1 MRGRVPG
8 IVSMVLI
15 VILALIWMPAGSFAQ
30 QGPIKIGAAWPLTG
44 TVAASGK
51 DMLNG
56 FELFLDET
64 GASPPYRTIAGR
76 KIEFI
81 MEDTA
86 GIPTNTLTKVRK
98 LVEHDRVHV
107 LIGGGLLASEG
118 YAIRD
123 YIDRAKVVLLI
134 GVVSADDLTQR
145 QRSPYIIRV
154 GWTSSQ
160 PSHMFA
166 EYVFSTLRYRKLAM
180 IADDYAFGYEVTAGF
195 QRRFEELGGCI
206 VQKVWN
212 PLGTPDFSPYLSQLR
227 RDTDAIFAIEVGA
240 DAIRFMKQYQEFGLK
255 GRLPLIGGGV
265 LTDESLLRSMGDEAI
280 GTITA
285 LHWSAALDT
294 PAAKR
299 FVEAYT
305 RKYGTAPS
313 YYAEALYSTGR
324 WLEAAARRIRGNV
337 EDKQALLEAVRKV
350 EIFSA
355 PRGPLHLDKYQNVIQ
370 NVYIRRVERV
380 GGTLQNVVIQAYP
393 NVSQFGTYDPEKF
406 LQQPVYSRD
415 FPPLKPCS

>member
-1 MRGRVPG
+1 
-8 IVSMVLI
+8 
-15 VILALIWMPAGSFAQ
+15 
-30 QGPIKIGAAWPLTG
+30 
-44 TVAASGK
+44 
-51 DMLNG
+51 MLNG
-56 FELFLDET
+56 FQLFLHDIGET
-64 GASPPYRTIAGR
+64 MAGR

-86 GIPTNTLTKVRK
+86 GVPTNTLTKVRK

-123 YIDRAKVVLLI
+123 YIDRNKVILLI

-145 QRSPYIIRV
+145 LRSPYIVRV
-154 GWTSSQ
+154 GWSSSQ

-166 EYVFSTLRYRKLAM
+166 EYVYNTLKYRKLAM
-180 IADDYAFGYEVTAGF
+180 IAADYAFGYEVTGGF
-195 QRRFEELGGCI
+195 QKRFEELGGCI
-206 VQKVWN
+206 VQKVWS
-212 PLGTPDFSPYLSQLR
+212 PLGAPDFSPYISQLR
-227 RDTDAIFAIEVGA
+227 REVDAIFALQVGA
-240 DAIRFMKQYQEFGLK
+240 GAVIFMKQYQDFGLR

-280 GTITA
+280 GTITT
-285 LHWSAALDT
+285 LHWSAALET

-299 FVEAYT
+299 FVDTYT
-305 RKYGTAPS
+305 SSYGTAPF
-313 YYAEALYSTGR
+313 YYAEALYTTGR
-324 WLEAAARRIRGNV
+324 WLEAAVRRVRGNV
-337 EDKQALLEAVRKV
+337 ENKQALLDAIRNV

-355 PRGPLHLDKYQNVIQ
+355 PRGPLRLDKFQNVIQ
-370 NVYIRRVERV
+370 NIYVRRVEKV
-380 GGTLQNVVIQAYP
+380 GGTLKNVVIFTYP
-393 NVSQFGTYDPEKF
+393 NVSQFGKYDPDKF

>member
-1 MRGRVPG
+1 MRRKAPG
-8 IVSMVLI
+8 VVCMGV
-15 VILALIWMPAGSFAQ
+15 VVALALVLMPAGSMAQ
-30 QGPIKIGAAWPLTG
+30 QGPIRIGAAWPLTG

-56 FELFLDET
+56 FSLFLDEIGHT
-64 GASPPYRTIAGR
+64 MGDR
-76 KIEFI
+76 KVEFI

-86 GIPTNTLTKVRK
+86 GVPANTLTKVRK
-98 LVEHDRVHV
+98 LVEHDRVDV
-107 LIGGGLLASEG
+107 MIGGGLLASEG

-123 YIDRAKVVLLI
+123 YIDRNKVILLI

-145 QRSPYIIRV
+145 QRSPYIVRV

-166 EYVFSTLRYRKLAM
+166 EYVYSTLNYRKLAM
-180 IADDYAFGYEVTAGF
+180 IAADYAFGYEVTGGF
-195 QRRFEELGGCI
+195 QKRYEELGGCI
-206 VQKVWN
+206 VQKVWS
-212 PLGTPDFSPYLSQLR
+212 PLDTPDFSPYLSQLH
-227 RDTDAIFAIEVGA
+227 RDVDAVFALEVGVGA
-240 DAIRFMKQYQEFGLK
+240 VRFMKQYQEFGLK

-280 GTITA
+280 GTITT
-285 LHWSAALDT
+285 LHWSAALET

-299 FVEAYT
+299 FVDAYT
-305 RKYGTAPS
+305 SRYGTAPS
-313 YYAEALYSTGR
+313 YYAEALYTTGR
-324 WLEAAARRIRGNV
+324 WLEAAVRRTRGNV
-337 EDKQALLEAVRKV
+337 ENKQALLDAIRNV

-355 PRGPLHLDKYQNVIQ
+355 PRGPVRLDKYQNVIQ
-370 NVYIRRVERV
+370 NVYVRRVEKV
-380 GGTLQNVVIQAYP
+380 GGTLKNVVIFTYP
-393 NVSQFGTYDPEKF
+393 NVSQFGKYDPDKF

>member
-1 MRGRVPG
+1 MRGKAQRVVG
-8 IVSMVLI
+8 TALI
-15 VILALIWMPAGSFAQ
+15 VALVLFSMPAGSMAQ
-30 QGPIKIGAAWPLTG
+30 QGPIKIGAAWPLSG
-44 TVAASGK
+44 TVAASGR
-51 DMLNG
+51 DMLDG
-56 FELFLDET
+56 FALFLDEI
-64 GASPPYRTIAGR
+64 GRTMGGR
-76 KIEFI
+76 KVEFI

-86 GIPTNTLTKVRK
+86 GVPANTLTKVRK
-98 LVEHDRVHV
+98 LVEHDRVDI

-123 YIDRAKVVLLI
+123 YIDRNKVILLI

-166 EYVFSTLRYRKLAM
+166 EYVYSTLNYRKLAM
-180 IADDYAFGYEVTAGF
+180 IAADYAFGYEVTGGF
-195 QRRFEELGGCI
+195 QKRYEELGGCI
-206 VQKVWN
+206 VQKVWS
-212 PLGTPDFSPYLSQLR
+212 PLDTPDFSPYLSQIR
-227 RDTDAIFAIEVGA
+227 RDVDAIFALQVGA
-240 DAIRFMKQYQEFGLK
+240 GAVRFMKQYQEFGLR

-299 FVEAYT
+299 FVDAFT
-305 RKYGTAPS
+305 SRYGTAPS
-313 YYAEALYSTGR
+313 YYAEALYTTGR
-324 WLEAAARRIRGNV
+324 WLEAAVRRINGNV
-337 EDKQALLEAVRKV
+337 ENKQALLDAVRKV

-355 PRGPLHLDKYQNVIQ
+355 PRGPVRLDKYQNVIQ
-370 NVYIRRVERV
+370 NVYVRRVEKV
-380 GGTLQNVVIQAYP
+380 GGTLKNVVIFTYP
-393 NVSQFGTYDPEKF
+393 NVSQFGKYDPDKF

-415 FPPLKPCS
+415 YPPFKSCS

>member
-1 MRGRVPG
+1 MKGKASGVVC
-8 IVSMVLI
+8 IVVI
-15 VILALIWMPAGSFAQ
+15 VTLALILMPAGSIAQ

-56 FELFLDET
+56 FSLFLDEIGHT
-64 GASPPYRTIAGR
+64 MGDR

-86 GIPTNTLTKVRK
+86 GVPTNTLTKVRK

-107 LIGGGLLASEG
+107 MIGGGLLASEG

-123 YIDRAKVVLLI
+123 YIDRNKVILLI

-145 QRSPYIIRV
+145 QRSPYIVRV

-166 EYVFSTLRYRKLAM
+166 EYVYSTLNYRKLAM
-180 IADDYAFGYEVTAGF
+180 IAADYAFGYEVTGGF
-195 QRRFEELGGCI
+195 QKRYEELGGCI
-206 VQKVWN
+206 VQKVWS
-212 PLGTPDFSPYLSQLR
+212 PLDAADFSPYLSQLR
-227 RDTDAIFAIEVGA
+227 RDVDAIFALEVGVGA
-240 DAIRFMKQYQEFGLK
+240 VRFMKQYQEFGLK

-280 GTITA
+280 GTITT

-299 FVEAYT
+299 FIDAYT
-305 RKYGTAPS
+305 SRYGTAPS
-313 YYAEALYSTGR
+313 YYAEALYTTGR
-324 WLEAAARRIRGNV
+324 WLEAAVRRTRGNV
-337 EDKQALLEAVRKV
+337 ENKEALLDAIRKV

-355 PRGPLHLDKYQNVIQ
+355 PRGPVRLDKYQNVIQ
-370 NVYIRRVERV
+370 NVYVRRVEKV
-380 GGTLQNVVIQAYP
+380 GGTLKNVVIFSYP
-393 NVSQFGTYDPEKF
+393 NVSQFGKYDPDKF

>member
-1 MRGRVPG
+1 MRGKAPG
-8 IVSMVLI
+8 VVCMVVIVA
-15 VILALIWMPAGSFAQ
+15 LALILMPAGSMAQ

-56 FELFLDET
+56 FSLFLDEIGHT
-64 GASPPYRTIAGR
+64 MGDR
-76 KIEFI
+76 KVEFI

-86 GIPTNTLTKVRK
+86 GVPANTLTKVRK

-107 LIGGGLLASEG
+107 MIGGGLLASEG

-123 YIDRAKVVLLI
+123 YIDRNKVILLI

-145 QRSPYIIRV
+145 QRSPYIVRV

-166 EYVFSTLRYRKLAM
+166 EYVYSTLNYRKLAM
-180 IADDYAFGYEVTAGF
+180 IAADYAFGYEVTGGF
-195 QRRFEELGGCI
+195 QKRYEELGGCI
-206 VQKVWN
+206 VQKVWS
-212 PLGTPDFSPYLSQLR
+212 PLDAADFSPYLSQLR
-227 RDTDAIFAIEVGA
+227 RDVDAIFALEVGVGA
-240 DAIRFMKQYQEFGLK
+240 VRFMKQYQEFGLK

-280 GTITA
+280 GTITT
-285 LHWSAALDT
+285 LHWSAALET

-299 FVEAYT
+299 FVDAYT
-305 RKYGTAPS
+305 SRNGTAPS
-313 YYAEALYSTGR
+313 YYAEALYTTGR
-324 WLEAAARRIRGNV
+324 WLEAAVRRTRGNV
-337 EDKQALLEAVRKV
+337 ENKQALLDAIRNV

-355 PRGPLHLDKYQNVIQ
+355 PRGPVRLDKYQNVIQ
-370 NVYIRRVERV
+370 NVYVRRVEKV
-380 GGTLQNVVIQAYP
+380 GGTLKNVVIFTYP
-393 NVSQFGTYDPEKF
+393 NVSQFGKYDPDKF

>member
-1 MRGRVPG
+1 MRGTARGVVCMVV
-8 IVSMVLI
+8 IVA
-15 VILALIWMPAGSFAQ
+15 LALFLMPAGSMAQ

-56 FELFLDET
+56 FSLFLDEIGHT
-64 GASPPYRTIAGR
+64 MGGR
-76 KIEFI
+76 KVEFI

-86 GIPTNTLTKVRK
+86 GVPANTLTKVRK
-98 LVEHDRVHV
+98 LVEHDRVDILV
-107 LIGGGLLASEG
+107 GGGLLASEG

-123 YIDRAKVVLLI
+123 YIDRNKVILLI

-166 EYVFSTLRYRKLAM
+166 EYVYSTLNYRKLAM
-180 IADDYAFGYEVTAGF
+180 IASDYAFGYEVTGGF
-195 QRRFEELGGCI
+195 QKRYEELGGCI
-206 VQKVWN
+206 VQKIWS

-227 RDTDAIFAIEVGA
+227 KDVDAIFALQVGA
-240 DAIRFMKQYQEFGLK
+240 GAVTFMKQYQEFGFR
-255 GRLPLIGGGV
+255 GRFPLIGGGV

-294 PAAKR
+294 PAAKH
-299 FVEAYT
+299 FVDAFT
-305 RKYGTAPS
+305 SRYGTAPS
-313 YYAEALYSTGR
+313 YYAEALYTTGR
-324 WLEAAARRIRGNV
+324 WLEAAVRRINGNV
-337 EDKQALLEAVRKV
+337 ENKQTLLDAVRKV

-355 PRGPLHLDKYQNVIQ
+355 PRGPVRLDKYQNVIQ
-370 NVYIRRVERV
+370 NVYVRRVEKV
-380 GGTLQNVVIQAYP
+380 GGTLKNVVIFTYP
-393 NVSQFGTYDPEKF
+393 NVSQFGKYDPDKF

-415 FPPLKPCS
+415 YPPFKPCS

>member
-1 MRGRVPG
+1 MRGKAPG
-8 IVSMVLI
+8 VVCMVVIVV
-15 VILALIWMPAGSFAQ
+15 LALVLMPAGSMAQ
-30 QGPIKIGAAWPLTG
+30 QGPIKIGAAWPLSG

-56 FELFLDET
+56 FALFLDEIGNT
-64 GASPPYRTIAGR
+64 MGGR
-76 KIEFI
+76 KVEFI

-86 GIPTNTLTKVRK
+86 GVPANTLTKVRK
-98 LVEHDRVHV
+98 LVEHDRVDILV
-107 LIGGGLLASEG
+107 GGGLLASEG

-123 YIDRAKVVLLI
+123 YIDRNKVILLI

-166 EYVFSTLRYRKLAM
+166 EYVYSTLNYRKLAM
-180 IADDYAFGYEVTAGF
+180 IAADYAFGYEVKGGF
-195 QRRFEELGGCI
+195 QKRYEELGGCV
-206 VQKVWN
+206 VQKVWS
-212 PLGTPDFSPYLSQLR
+212 PLDTPDFSPYLSQLR
-227 RDTDAIFAIEVGA
+227 RDVDAIFGLQVGA
-240 DAIRFMKQYQEFGLK
+240 GAIRFMKQYQEFGLK

-280 GTITA
+280 GTITT
-285 LHWSAALDT
+285 LHWSAALET

-299 FVEAYT
+299 FVDAYT
-305 RKYGTAPS
+305 SRYGTAPS
-313 YYAEALYSTGR
+313 YYAEALYTTGR
-324 WLEAAARRIRGNV
+324 WLEAALRRIRGDV
-337 EDKQALLEAVRKV
+337 ENKQTLLDALRKV

-355 PRGPLHLDKYQNVIQ
+355 PRGPVRLDKYQNVIQ
-370 NVYIRRVERV
+370 NVYVRRVEKV
-380 GGTLQNVVIQAYP
+380 GGTLKNVVLFTYP
-393 NVSQFGTYDPEKF
+393 NVSQFGKYDPDKF